1 MIFNRKTEESGS
13 EPITIEPVARLGL
26 ARPAQ
31 PARTDRT
38 GLPARALIDSG
49 LNVKGDLETEGELQI
64 DGQIVGNISCGHLVI
79 GKDGGVRGDIK
90 ADEVIIRG
98 KTEGAIRA
106 RRLMLQESARVVGNI
121 SYERMSME
129 EGAQFMGTSNQPK
142 DETIDEL
149 E

>member
-1 MIFNRKTEESGS
+1 MIFNRKTEENGTDA
-13 EPITIEPVARLGL
+13 ITIEPVTRLGL

-31 PARTDRT
+31 PART
-38 GLPARALIDSG
+38 GLPARALIDTG

-79 GKDGGVRGDIK
+79 GKDGAVRGDIK

-121 SYERMSME
+121 FYERMSME
-129 EGAQFMGTSNQPK
+129 EGAQFTGTSNQPP
-142 DETIDEL
+142 DETIARVE
-149 E
+149 

>member
-1 MIFNRKTEESGS
+1 MIFNRKTEESGT
-13 EPITIEPVARLGL
+13 EAITIEPVTRLGL
-26 ARPAQ
+26 ARAAQ
-31 PARTDRT
+31 PARTV
-38 GLPARALIDSG
+38 LPARALIDTG

-79 GKDGGVRGDIK
+79 GKDGAVRGDIK

-129 EGAQFMGTSNQPK
+129 EGAQFTGTSNQPQ
-142 DETIDEL
+142 DETIARVE
-149 E
+149 